1 MVCEGVLGLDLLEE
15 EEEFLINIMSCVIR
29 ELDVLLFPGGL
40 KFADG
45 IVHLCWSDFSCHC
58 NIADISY

>member
-15 EEEFLINIMSCVIR
+15 EEEFLINIMGGVMR
-29 ELDVLLFPGGL
+29 ELNLLLFPGL

-45 IVHLCWSDFSCHC
+45 IVYLYWSDFSCHHD
-58 NIADISY
+58 IADISY